1 MSIIDDSAHHPTEV
15 AATLR
20 AARSRGAHRLVA
32 VFQPHLY
39 SRTERLHREFGASLA
54 QADLVIVADVYGARE
69 APIPGVSGAMIA
81 DAAVRS
87 GAPRV
92 EYVPHRSDLA
102 GIVADLVRSGDD
114 VVTMGAGDIT
124 LLAGELAG
132 LLPTP

>member
-1 MSIIDDSAHHPTEV
+1 M
-15 AATLR
+15 
-20 AARSRGAHRLVA
+20 
-32 VFQPHLY
+32 
-39 SRTERLHREFGASLA
+39 
-54 QADLVIVADVYGARE
+54 IVADVYGARE
-69 APIPGVSGAMIA
+69 VPIPGVSGSMVA

-102 GIVADLVRSGDD
+102 RIVASTVQSGDD